1 MNVVVLNRI
10 VHLLTLGWLTGPIF
24 DKEMRVSSRRRR
36 NYVLRFF
43 YIGFFTFFLAIVW
56 AETVP
61 YQSTS
66 AYQSSRM
73 AVAGQ
78 AIVSTILW
86 FEFLA
91 AQVIAVVMLS
101 TSISDEIYHRT
112 LGVLMTTPIGSFQ
125 IVIGKL
131 LSRLLQLVLLLA
143 ISLPPLAVV
152 RVFGGVPGDFLACG
166 LCVTL
171 TTAMFVGSLSL
182 FFSIF
187 TRRAYTVILT
197 TIVTLGLLF
206 LLVPLGAAFLA
217 YYPHE
222 PPAAFWRGL
231 SLVNPYLILSEST
244 VAMQGVRVWGVVS
257 WPIHCGAML
266 GASGL
271 LLLLSTLLVRKAAL
285 RQAMGLTGLW
295 SGRGSPNPEKSMA
308 QGRVARVKGPPVLWK
323 ECRIPLLGRRRTTNV
338 VGAVVTIVLVGL
350 TYGMCHREGC
360 LKDGEIQSAY
370 MIVFF
375 AVGMLYTAVLPAT
388 CIASEKEAQTWSLLL
403 TTSIRE
409 WEILAGKFGGIVR
422 RCSPVW
428 GLLFTHVVVFSIV
441 GYVHPAAILQFGLIA
456 AWALV
461 FLAGAGL
468 YFSQRFKHTTTAVI
482 ANMGLAATLWAIIP
496 LIAAIVT
503 VGMGHGDSDWIEPY
517 LDMNPFVQAGVVAS
531 ATAHGENLHDY
542 EWTQGGLSNV
552 VDATAWILLTAL
564 IHVVVGLT
572 LAAWTRVRMR
582 HNAL

>member
-1 MNVVVLNRI
+1 MSVVVVNRF
-10 VHLLTLGWLTGPIF
+10 VRLLTLGWLIGPIF

-36 NYVLRFF
+36 NYVLRFL
-43 YIGFFTFFLAIVW
+43 YIGLFAFLLAVVW

-61 YQSTS
+61 YQSAA

-73 AVAGQ
+73 AIAGQ
-78 AIVSTILW
+78 AIVSTVLW
-86 FEFLA
+86 FEFITV
-91 AQVIAVVMLS
+91 QVIAVVMLS

-125 IVIGKL
+125 IVVGKL

-171 TTAMFVGSLSL
+171 TTALFVGSLSL
-182 FFSIF
+182 FFSIL

-217 YYPHE
+217 YYPHD

-231 SLVNPYLILSEST
+231 SLVNPYLILFEAT
-244 VAMQGVRVWGVVS
+244 VAMQGVRVWGVVP

-271 LLLLSTLLVRKAAL
+271 LLLLSMTLVRKAAL

-295 SGRGSPNPEKSMA
+295 SGRGSRKPEKSMVE
-308 QGRVARVKGPPVLWK
+308 GRVARVKGPPVLWK
-323 ECRIPLLGRRRTTNV
+323 ECRIPLLGRRRVMNLI
-338 VGAVVTIVLVGL
+338 GAIAILALIGL
-350 TYGMCHREGC
+350 TYGLCYRENC
-360 LKDGEIQSAY
+360 LDDGEIQSAY

-375 AVGMLYTAVLPAT
+375 AVGMLFTIVLPAT

-403 TTSIRE
+403 TTSLGE
-409 WEILAGKFGGIVR
+409 WQILAGKFGGVVR
-422 RCSPVW
+422 RCLPAW
-428 GLLFTHVVVFSIV
+428 GLLFAHVVAFSIV

-456 AWALV
+456 AWTLV
-461 FLAGAGL
+461 FLSGAGL
-468 YFSQRFKHTTTAVI
+468 CFSQRFKHTTTAVI

-496 LIAAIVT
+496 LIAAIVM
-503 VGMGHGDSDWIEPY
+503 VGTGHGDSDWIEPY
-517 LDMNPFVQAGVVAS
+517 LDMNPFVQAGVVAM
-531 ATAHGENLHDY
+531 ATAHSGGLGAY
-542 EWTQGGLSNV
+542 EWAQGGLGSV
-552 VDATAWILLTAL
+552 GDATAWIVLTAL
-564 IHVVVGLT
+564 AHGAVGLA
-572 LAAWTRVRMR
+572 LAAWTGSRLRRNVR
-582 HNAL
+582 